1 MSERFIRK
9 LLDTNKELL
18 LIFSILAFAALV
30 NFFVSSQRL
39 LLSFYNLPTLFA
51 AYYFG
56 RKRAVQTAIAS
67 ILIVIW
73 VALGNPN
80 VFAAGKIQIVHR
92 TLDVYLDLVT
102 WGSFLVITAYAT
114 GTLYER
120 KEQHLHELRQTYEGI
135 LLILSHFIA
144 NDKYT
149 QNHAYR
155 VSVFSA
161 KIAGHMGLKEDQIE
175 DVRAAAL
182 LHDLGKLNIS
192 RDILYKAARLSESE
206 YQEMRSHVD
215 QGVNLLK
222 PIGGS
227 LKRVIPIV
235 LAHHDKFDGTGYNP
249 LQGEQIPIEARILS
263 VADVYD
269 SLTTDRPY
277 RKAISPFEARE
288 MIVQGAG
295 KDFDP
300 KVVAAFERAFRNNEF
315 EIPEFLV

>member
-1 MSERFIRK
+1 MSERLIRK

-18 LIFSILAFAALV
+18 LIFSILAFAAVV

-67 ILIVIW
+67 ILTVIW
-73 VALGNPN
+73 VALGNPI
-80 VFAAGKIQIVHR
+80 VFAAGKIQLAHR

-102 WGSFLVITAYAT
+102 WGSFLVVTAYAT

-120 KEQHLHELRQTYEGI
+120 KEQHFHELRQTYEGI
-135 LLILSHFIA
+135 LLILSHFMA

-155 VSVFSA
+155 VSVFSS
-161 KIAGHMGLKEDQIE
+161 KIAGHMGLKEEQIE

-182 LHDLGKLNIS
+182 LHDLGKLDIS

-206 YQEMRSHVD
+206 YKEMRSHVV

-288 MIVQGAG
+288 MIVQGSG

-300 KVVAAFERAFRNNEF
+300 KVVAAFERALRNNEF

>member
-1 MSERFIRK
+1 MSERLVKK

-18 LIFSILAFAALV
+18 LIFSILAFAAVV

-56 RKRAVQTAIAS
+56 RKRAVQTAVAS
-67 ILIVIW
+67 ILVVAW
-73 VALGNPN
+73 VTLGNPY
-80 VFAAGKIQIVHR
+80 VFAAGKIQLPHR
-92 TLDVYLDLVT
+92 GLDIYLDLVT
-102 WGSFLVITAYAT
+102 WGSFLVVTAYAT

-120 KEQHLHELRQTYEGI
+120 KEQHLHELRHTYEGI

-155 VSVFSA
+155 VSVYAA
-161 KIAGHMGLKEDQIE
+161 KVAGYMGLKEDQVE

-192 RDILYKAARLSESE
+192 RDILYKAARLSETE
-206 YQEMRSHVD
+206 YEQIRSHVD
-215 QGVNLLK
+215 EGVRLLK
-222 PIGGS
+222 PVGGS

-235 LAHHDKFDGTGYNP
+235 LAHHDKFDGSGYNS
-249 LQGEQIPIEARILS
+249 LQGEGIPIEARILS

-277 RKAISPFEARE
+277 RKAMSPFEARE

-315 EIPEFLV
+315 EIPEYLV